1 MQRGGGGVQPAVAPR
16 ETPPSRRLA
25 PRHFPRFAGEDD
37 LMSELPVIARAEG
50 GWGRLTLNRPAA
62 LHALTTEM
70 CEIMSQALLSWRD
83 DPAVRAIMLDHTGPR
98 GFCAGGDIRMIM
110 QSGAQDG
117 VAARAFFAEEYRLNA
132 LLFGYEKPVAAIM
145 DGVVMGGGV
154 GISAPAT
161 YRVAT
166 ERTVFAM
173 PETGIGLF
181 PDVGGGWFL
190 PRLPG
195 ETGMWLAL
203 TGARL
208 KAADCL
214 LLGLATDYV
223 EQANVDALKAALLAA
238 PDALD
243 TILTEFEAE
252 AGEPAIARHRQAID
266 RLFGGDSV
274 EAIFQALADD
284 GGEWAL
290 AQLVI
295 LNTKS
300 PQALK
305 VAFRQLRQG
314 RDMESFEA
322 EMAVEYRLACR
333 VSRSADFREGVRAVI
348 VDKDNAPRWTPSTL
362 DGVTEAS
369 LDAIFEPLPEG
380 EAWTPHPAGASTGA
394 AA

>member
-1 MQRGGGGVQPAVAPR
+1 
-16 ETPPSRRLA
+16 
-25 PRHFPRFAGEDD
+25 
-37 LMSELPVIARAEG
+37 MSELPVIAHVEG
-50 GWGRLTLNRPAA
+50 GWGRLTLNRPGA
-62 LHALTTEM
+62 LHALTMQM
-70 CEIMSQALLSWRD
+70 CEIMNAALLAWRD
-83 DPAVRAIMLDHTGPR
+83 DPQVAAVMIDHTGPR

-110 QSGAQDG
+110 QSGAEDG
-117 VAARAFFAEEYRLNA
+117 VAARGFFAEEYRLNA
-132 LLFGYEKPVAAIM
+132 RLFGYAKPVLAWM

-154 GISAPAT
+154 GVSAPAT

-190 PRLPG
+190 PRLAG

-223 EQANVDALKAALLAA
+223 ASDDVEALKVRLLADA
-238 PDALD
+238 GALD
-243 TILTEFEAE
+243 TTLTEFEAE
-252 AGEPAIARHRQAID
+252 AGEPPLARHREDID

-274 EAIFQALADD
+274 EAIFDALEAD
-284 GGEWAL
+284 GGEWAT
-290 AQLVI
+290 AQLAT
-295 LNTKS
+295 LKTKS
-300 PQALK
+300 PQAMK

-314 RDMESFEA
+314 ADMASFEA
-322 EMAVEYRLACR
+322 EMAVEYRIAARVCR
-333 VSRSADFREGVRAVI
+333 TPDFREGVRAVI
-348 VDKDNAPRWTPSTL
+348 VDKDNAPRWNPPTL
-362 DGVTEAS
+362 DAVTEQA

-380 EAWTPHPAGASTGA
+380 EEWTPAHPHEAGAHEEDHV
-394 AA
+394 

>member
-1 MQRGGGGVQPAVAPR
+1 
-16 ETPPSRRLA
+16 
-25 PRHFPRFAGEDD
+25 
-37 LMSELPVIARAEG
+37 MSDEAPVIARVEG

-70 CEIMSQALLSWRD
+70 CVLMGEALLAWRD
-83 DPAVRAIMLDHTGPR
+83 DPRVKAVLLDHTGPR

-117 VAARAFFAEEYRLNA
+117 VAARAFFLEEYRLNA
-132 LLFGYEKPVAAIM
+132 LLFGYEKPVVAIM

-154 GISAPAT
+154 GISAPAR

-166 ERTVFAM
+166 DRTLFAM

-195 ETGMWLAL
+195 ETGMWLGL

-223 EQANVDALKAALLAA
+223 EQAHVEGLKAQLLSR
-238 PDALD
+238 PDAID
-243 TILTEFEAE
+243 TVLAELEGE
-252 AGEPAIARHRQAID
+252 AGEPPLTAHRQDID
-266 RLFGGDSV
+266 RLFAAESV
-274 EAIFQALADD
+274 EAIFAALEVASSEES
-284 GGEWAL
+284 GAEWAA
-290 AQLVI
+290 AQLAV
-295 LNTKS
+295 LKAKS

-305 VAFRQLRQG
+305 VAHRQLRQG
-314 RDMESFEA
+314 REMTSFEA
-322 EMAVEYRLACR
+322 EMAVEYRIAAR
-333 VSRSADFREGVRAVI
+333 VSRSSDFREGVRAVI
-348 VDKDNAPRWTPSTL
+348 VDKDNAPRWHPPTL
-362 DGVTEAS
+362 EGVTDAQ
-369 LDAIFEPLPEG
+369 LDAVFEPLPDG
-380 EAWTPHPAGASTGA
+380 EDWTPLA
-394 AA
+394 

>member
-1 MQRGGGGVQPAVAPR
+1 MTDEA
-16 ETPPSRRLA
+16 
-25 PRHFPRFAGEDD
+25 
-37 LMSELPVIARAEG
+37 PVIARIEG

-62 LHALTTEM
+62 LHALTTQM
-70 CEIMSQALLSWRD
+70 CQIMAKALLAWRD
-83 DPAVRAIMLDHTGPR
+83 DPQVAAVMLDHTGAR

-110 QSGAQDG
+110 ESGAQDG
-117 VAARAFFAEEYRLNA
+117 VAARTFFAEEYRLNA
-132 LLFGYEKPVAAIM
+132 LLFGYEKPVVALM

-166 ERTVFAM
+166 EKTVFAM

-190 PRLPG
+190 PRLVG
-195 ETGMWLAL
+195 ETGLWLAL

-223 EQANVDALKAALLAA
+223 PQAQVEALKAQLLAD
-238 PDALD
+238 PGGLD
-243 TILTEFEAE
+243 TLLTESEAD
-252 AGEPAIARHRQAID
+252 AGEPPLARCRGDID

-274 EAIFQALADD
+274 EAILEALEAE

-290 AQLVI
+290 AQLAT
-295 LNTKS
+295 LKTKS
-300 PQALK
+300 PQAMK

-314 RDMESFEA
+314 RDIADFEA
-322 EMAVEYRLACR
+322 EMAVEYRIA
-333 VSRSADFREGVRAVI
+333 SRICVTADFREGVRAVI
-348 VDKDNAPRWTPSTL
+348 VDKDNAPRWDPPTL
-362 DGVTEAS
+362 AEVTEQR
-369 LDAIFEPLPEG
+369 LGAIFEPLPEG
-380 EAWTPHPAGASTGA
+380 EEWTPVHLNEPGGNRGTTQ
-394 AA
+394 

>member
-1 MQRGGGGVQPAVAPR
+1 
-16 ETPPSRRLA
+16 
-25 PRHFPRFAGEDD
+25 
-37 LMSELPVIARAEG
+37 MSDEAPVIARVEG

-70 CEIMSQALLSWRD
+70 CQIMARALLAWRE
-83 DPAVRAIMLDHTGPR
+83 DPEVRAVMLDHTGPR

-110 QSGAQDG
+110 ESGAQDG

-132 LLFGYEKPVAAIM
+132 LLFGYEKPVVALM

-190 PRLPG
+190 PRLVG
-195 ETGMWLAL
+195 ETGLWLAL

-223 EQANVDALKAALLAA
+223 PQDRIEALKTRLLADPA
-238 PDALD
+238 ALD
-243 TILTEFEAE
+243 TLLTESEAD
-252 AGEPAIARHRQAID
+252 AGEPVLARHRQNID

-274 EAIFQALADD
+274 EVILDALQAD

-290 AQLVI
+290 AQLAV
-295 LNTKS
+295 LKTKS
-300 PQALK
+300 PQSLK

-314 RDMESFEA
+314 RDMLSFEA
-322 EMAVEYRLACR
+322 EMAVEYRIAAR
-333 VSRSADFREGVRAVI
+333 VCTTADFREGVRAVI
-348 VDKDNAPRWTPSTL
+348 VDKDNAPRWDPPTL
-362 DGVTEAS
+362 AEVTEQR

-380 EAWTPHPAGASTGA
+380 EEWTPAQPDETGVQGRASL
-394 AA
+394 

>member
-1 MQRGGGGVQPAVAPR
+1 M
-16 ETPPSRRLA
+16 S
-25 PRHFPRFAGEDD
+25 DD
-37 LMSELPVIARAEG
+37 LPVIARVEG

-62 LHALTTEM
+62 LHALNTQM
-70 CEIMSQALLSWRD
+70 CQIMAKALLAWRD
-83 DPAVRAIMLDHTGPR
+83 DAAVQAVMLDHTGPR

-110 QSGAQDG
+110 ESGAQDG
-117 VAARAFFAEEYRLNA
+117 EAARDFFAHEYRLNA
-132 LLFGYEKPVAAIM
+132 LLFRYEKPVVALM

-190 PRLPG
+190 PRLVG

-214 LLGLATDYV
+214 LLGLATDYAP
-223 EQANVDALKAALLAA
+223 QAEIEALKAQLLAD
-238 PDALD
+238 PGALD
-243 TILTEFEAE
+243 TLLTEREAD
-252 AGEPAIARHRQAID
+252 AGEPPLARQRADID
-266 RLFGGDSV
+266 RLFAGDSV
-274 EAIFQALADD
+274 EAILGALEAD
-284 GGEWAL
+284 GGAWAL
-290 AQLVI
+290 AQLAT
-295 LNTKS
+295 LRTKS

-314 RDMESFEA
+314 RDMISFEA
-322 EMAVEYRLACR
+322 EMAVEYRIAAR
-333 VSRSADFREGVRAVI
+333 VCTTADFREGVRAVI
-348 VDKDNAPRWTPSTL
+348 VDKDNAPRWDPPTL
-362 DGVTEAS
+362 AEVTEQR
-369 LDAIFEPLPEG
+369 LDAIFEPLPED
-380 EAWTPHPAGASTGA
+380 EEWTPVHANAAGVNGELPR
-394 AA
+394 